1 MAPDPPIALNWRAN
15 ISPKF
20 RILKRGTKFSS
31 LGWGK
36 KEGNGNFFKILGG
49 TKALHTISDS
59 FSGLSEYCVNYH
71 A

>member
-36 KEGNGNFFKILGG
+36 KEGKPKNIFENTRG
-49 TKALHTISDS
+49 TKALHT
-59 FSGLSEYCVNYH
+59 VNNIVALVYIN
-71 A
+71 